1 MTTRPE
7 DRGPR
12 MPSGPEEVR
21 SAYGEPQSAY
31 GEPQRR
37 RRSGR
42 QRESLGEAAIKSF
55 IRSVG
60 ASLGRAIMRAILGR
74 RR

>member
-12 MPSGPEEVR
+12 MPSAGTDEI
-21 SAYGEPQSAY
+21 QTAY

-37 RRSGR
+37 SGGRPR
-42 QRESLGEAAIKSF
+42 QSIGETMIKSF
-55 IRSVG
+55 IRSIAG
-60 ASLGRAIMRAILGR
+60 SLGRAIMRAIVGR
-74 RR
+74 R